1 MRHFAAEDQ
10 IEEEWSDIMRTKNR
24 RRNRMKRAV
33 ALIAM
38 LVLALCIGIGGTYA
52 WLTDNTPSIT
62 NTFTVGNIDIDL
74 AETPRVYKMVPGTEI
89 DKDPKVTVKANSEAC
104 WLFVKVEESTNL
116 TNYID
121 YTIASG
127 WTALPGVNGVYYREV
142 TAGTTDQTF
151 SVLDGDKVTVKNS
164 VTKSDMDALT
174 ATVSPAPVQ
183 PTLTF
188 TAYAVQKSG
197 FESNVAGAW
206 AEAIK

>member
-1 MRHFAAEDQ
+1 
-10 IEEEWSDIMRTKNR
+10 MRTKNR

-62 NTFTVGNIDIDL
+62 NTFTVGNIDIEL
-74 AETPRVYKMVPGTEI
+74 AETKTNFKMVPGTEI
-89 DKDPKVTVKANSEAC
+89 EKDPKVTVKANSEAC

-116 TNYID
+116 RSYID
-121 YTIASG
+121 YDIASG
-127 WTALPGVNGVYYREV
+127 WTELTGVDGVNGVYYRKVE
-142 TAGTTDQTF
+142 ASSSDQTF

-164 VTKSDMDALT
+164 VTKGMMDQLS

-197 FESNVAGAW
+197 FEDDVAGAW
-206 AEAIK
+206 AEAIKE

>member
-52 WLTDNTPSIT
+52 WLTDNTPSIK

-74 AETPRVYKMVPGTEI
+74 AETLRVYKMVPGAEI
-89 DKDPKVTVKANSEAC
+89 DKDPKVTVKANSEDC

-116 TNYID
+116 RNYID
-121 YTIASG
+121 YDIATD
-127 WTALPGVNGVYYREV
+127 WRALTGENGVYVYYREV
-142 TAGTTDQTF
+142 AASTSDQTF
-151 SVLDGDKVTVKNS
+151 SVLKDNKVTVKNT
-164 VTKSDMDALT
+164 VTKDMMDALT
-174 ATVSPAPVQ
+174 DATR

-197 FESNVAGAW
+197 FDDVADAW
-206 AEAIK
+206 AEANE

>member
-52 WLTDNTPSIT
+52 WLTDKTGSIT
-62 NTFTVGNIDIDL
+62 NTFTVGNINIDL
-74 AETPRVYKMVPGTEI
+74 VETKTNFKMVPGADIE
-89 DKDPKVTVKANSEAC
+89 KDPKVTVKANSEAC
-104 WLFVKVEESTNL
+104 WLFVKVEKSTNL
-116 TNYID
+116 TDYID
-121 YTIASG
+121 YNIAND
-127 WTALPGVNGVYYREV
+127 WTALTGVDGVYYREV
-142 TAGTTDQTF
+142 AASNSDQTF
-151 SVLDGDKVTVKNS
+151 SVLTGDKVTVKNS

-174 ATVSPAPVQ
+174 DATL

-206 AEAIK
+206 AKANE

>member
-1 MRHFAAEDQ
+1 
-10 IEEEWSDIMRTKNR
+10 
-24 RRNRMKRAV
+24 MKRAV

-62 NTFTVGNIDIDL
+62 NTFTVGNIDIEL
-74 AETPRVYKMVPGTEI
+74 AETKTNFKMVPGTEI
-89 DKDPKVTVKANSEAC
+89 EKDPKVTVKANSEAC
-104 WLFVKVEESTNL
+104 WLFVRVEESANL
-116 TNYID
+116 SNYID

-127 WTALPGVNGVYYREV
+127 WTALTGVDGVYYREV
-142 TAGTTDQTF
+142 AASNSDQTF
-151 SVLDGDKVTVKNS
+151 SVLTGDKVTVKNS

-174 ATVSPAPVQ
+174 DATL

-206 AEAIK
+206 AKANE

>member
-62 NTFTVGNIDIDL
+62 NTFTVGNIDIEL
-74 AETPRVYKMVPGTEI
+74 AETKTNFKMVPGTQI

-116 TNYID
+116 RNYID

-127 WTALPGVNGVYYREV
+127 WTALTGVNGVYYRKVE
-142 TAGTTDQTF
+142 ASSSDQTF

-174 ATVSPAPVQ
+174 ATATPAPVQ

-197 FESNVAGAW
+197 FDEVAGAW

>member
-1 MRHFAAEDQ
+1 
-10 IEEEWSDIMRTKNR
+10 MRTKNR

-74 AETPRVYKMVPGTEI
+74 VETKTNFKMVPGTQIE
-89 DKDPKVTVKANSEAC
+89 KDPKVTVEANSEAC
-104 WLFVKVEESTNL
+104 WLFVKVEKSTNL
-116 TNYID
+116 TSYID
-121 YTIASG
+121 YTIESG
-127 WTALPGVNGVYYREV
+127 WTALTGEDGVYYREV
-142 TAGTTDQTF
+142 AASTSDQTF
-151 SVLDGDKVTVKNS
+151 SVLENDKVTVNAS
-164 VTKSDMDALT
+164 VTKDMMDQLSAT
-174 ATVSPAPVQ
+174 ASPAPVQ

>member
-52 WLTDNTPSIT
+52 WLTDNTPSIK

-74 AETPRVYKMVPGTEI
+74 VETKTDFKMVPGTQIE
-89 DKDPKVTVKANSEAC
+89 KDPKVTVKANSEAC

-116 TNYID
+116 TDYID
-121 YTIASG
+121 YDIASG
-127 WTALPGVNGVYYREV
+127 WTALTGVNGVYYREV
-142 TAGTTDQTF
+142 PASTIDQTF
-151 SVLDGDKVTVKNS
+151 SVLKDDKVTVKNT
-164 VTKSDMDALT
+164 VTKGMMDQLSAT
-174 ATVSPAPVQ
+174 ASPAPVQ

-197 FESNVAGAW
+197 FETNVAGAW